1 VSKVLSK
8 DWSFH
13 ILAEPIKGRI
23 FKISDWSDLSMFL
36 LCHWPVKY
44 GTSYTAT
51 MCSLSMNYHKQ
62 SNIDV
67 ILKLFISA
75 LKEAE
80 IPYRF
85 EAAAMAMH
93 GRPDPSVTAPHYA
106 SY

>member
-1 VSKVLSK
+1 
-8 DWSFH
+8 
-13 ILAEPIKGRI
+13 
-23 FKISDWSDLSMFL
+23 
-36 LCHWPVKY
+36 
-44 GTSYTAT
+44 